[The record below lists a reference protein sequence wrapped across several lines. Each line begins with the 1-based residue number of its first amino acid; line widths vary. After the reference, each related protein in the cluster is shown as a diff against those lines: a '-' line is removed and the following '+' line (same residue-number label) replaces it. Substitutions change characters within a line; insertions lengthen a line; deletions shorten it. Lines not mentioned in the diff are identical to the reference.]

1 MADEKRLLVNAATGS
16 PCAIIEVRHFERSS
30 TGNASDGIELAKLLQ
45 EVLPARTLDILT
57 DKLREFQI
65 KYYREVRGIDIS
77 REVLDI
83 NTGKIDTRRHK
94 KIS

>member
-1 MADEKRLLVNAATGS
+1 MADEKKLLVNAATGS
-16 PCAIIEVRHFERSS
+16 QGAVIEVRHIGRDAM
-30 TGNASDGIELAKLLQ
+30 GNELAGIALAKLLQ
-45 EVLPARTLDILT
+45 EVLPARTIDVLT

-83 NTGKIDTRRHK
+83 KTEKINTKRHK
-94 KIS
+94 RI